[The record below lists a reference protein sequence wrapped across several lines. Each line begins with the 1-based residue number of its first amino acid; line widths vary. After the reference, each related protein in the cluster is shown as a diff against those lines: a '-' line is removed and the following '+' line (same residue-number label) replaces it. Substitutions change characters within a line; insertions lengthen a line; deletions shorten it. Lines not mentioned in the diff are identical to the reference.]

1 MIINHLTQTTEVN
14 VLTQNVYLKK
24 ALESLIVECTAGD
37 KRVRSGYHPAFIK
50 KP

>member
-24 ALESLIVECTAGD
+24 GP
-37 KRVRSGYHPAFIK
+37 RVVNSGMYGGR
-50 KP
+50 